1 EWGTPRRRPR
11 EAHRPASE
19 HATVI
24 FRCVSAEWKEHAP
37 PASSQ
42 RAGQPVRQAGR
53 KAIDY
58 EGDAVDARHN
68 DLAAWACR
76 DADDYPRHTLRA
88 DHRDADAGGQ
98 RRTDKARRDYRDR
111 NPTAFDLAAQC

>member
-1 EWGTPRRRPR
+1 PPTRR
-11 EAHRPASE
+11 AADAARPASE
-19 HATVI
+19 QAI
-24 FRCVSAEWKEHAP
+24 GNFRLDSAEWTEHAP